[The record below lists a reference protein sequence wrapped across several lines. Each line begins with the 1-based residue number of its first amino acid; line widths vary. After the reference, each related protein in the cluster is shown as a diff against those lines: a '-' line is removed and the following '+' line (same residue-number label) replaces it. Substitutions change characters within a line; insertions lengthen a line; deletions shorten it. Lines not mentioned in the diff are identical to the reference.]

1 MNIFHSILQKL
12 GFEKPAAPAPT
23 GTNLGASASVTVGP
37 PKPAVAAPVAAVP
50 AAPVAPVAPV
60 VVKAEPVSPAPVAA
74 PAPHAVAYS
83 SMPNIPPSSTPA
95 PVAPVPVQ
103 PVAVPLVDVVNKLE
117 GLAKSRPELDWKVSI
132 VDMLKLLEMDSSFE
146 ARKELAVELDCPE
159 EFMGDSAKMNVW
171 LHKTVLQKIAENGGN
186 IPASLLD

>member
-1 MNIFHSILQKL
+1 MNIFHSILQTL
-12 GFEKPAAPAPT
+12 GFEKPAVPAPT
-23 GTNLGASASVTVGP
+23 GTNLGASASVTVGA
-37 PKPAVAAPVAAVP
+37 PKPAVAAPVAAAP
-50 AAPVAPVAPV
+50 AAPVAPA
-60 VVKAEPVSPAPVAA
+60 VVKAEPISPAPVPA

-83 SMPNIPPSSTPA
+83 SMPSIPPSSIPA
-95 PVAPVPVQ
+95 PAVPAPVQ

-117 GLAKSRPELDWKVSI
+117 GLSKSKPELDWKVSI
-132 VDMLKLLEMDSSFE
+132 VDMLKLLDMDSSFE